1 MKGFWRILHS
11 FIVTINFGV
20 VLLLI
25 LCGHA
30 YMIKPEHS
38 VLSSF
43 LGYAFPV
50 LALVN
55 LFFICYWGVRL
66 KLWILVPLF
75 GFFLTLDSARSW
87 FPIHFKQE
95 EATGETLKVL
105 SYNVEFLSH
114 AGKDSVDGLNP
125 IIAYIRDLD
134 PDIVCMQEVGN
145 EFIQKGRFDTKT
157 KKALKA
163 YRYFASGEKEERYS
177 VACMSKY
184 PILKFYRIEYESMS
198 NSSWI
203 YDIKIGHD
211 TIRVINNHLE
221 SNKLNRE
228 EKDQYTEIIQKRESA
243 KITKVAGLLGNKVGK
258 STRIRGNQADAVSKA
273 IHDSP
278 FQVVVCGDFND
289 APGSYTYRKIRSDM
303 LDCWVEKGNGW
314 GHTFHENLFLFRIDY
329 ILNTPAIRCVKTK
342 VDHVHFS
349 DHFPLW
355 ANLQLP

>member
-1 MKGFWRILHS
+1 MKGFWKILHS
-11 FIVTINFGV
+11 FILTINFGV
-20 VLLLI
+20 VLLLL

-30 YMIKPEHS
+30 YLVKPEHS

-55 LFFICYWGVRL
+55 LFFVFYWGVRL

-75 GFFLTLDSARSW
+75 GLLLTLDSARSW
-87 FPIHFKQE
+87 FPLHFKQE
-95 EATGETLKVL
+95 AIAGETFKVL
-105 SYNVEFLSH
+105 SYNVEFMTH
-114 AGKDSVDGLNP
+114 AGKETVDGLNP
-125 IIAYIRDLD
+125 VVAYIRDLN
-134 PDIVCMQEVGN
+134 PDIVCLQEVGVD
-145 EFIQKGRFDTKT
+145 FIRKGRFEPKT
-157 KKALKA
+157 KEALKA
-163 YRYFASGEKEERYS
+163 YRYFASGENEERYS
-177 VACMSKY
+177 VVFLSKY
-184 PILKFYRIEYESMS
+184 PILRFHRIEYESMS
-198 NSSWI
+198 NSSWV
-203 YDIKIGHD
+203 YDIKKGKD

-258 STRIRGNQADAVSKA
+258 STRIRGNQADAVSKV

-278 FQVVVCGDFND
+278 YSVVVCGDFND
-289 APGSYTYRKIRSDM
+289 VPGSYTYRKIRSDI

-329 ILNTPAIRCVKTK
+329 LLHTPDIRCVNVH
-342 VDHVHFS
+342 VDRVHLS
-349 DHFPLW
+349 DHYPVW

>member
-1 MKGFWRILHS
+1 MNGFWKIMHS
-11 FIVTINFGV
+11 FILTINIGV

-38 VLSSF
+38 VLTSF
-43 LGYAFPV
+43 LGYAYPL

-55 LFFICYWGVRL
+55 VFFIFYWGIRL
-66 KLWILVPLF
+66 KPWILVPLF
-75 GFFLTLDSARSW
+75 GFFLTMDSAKSW

-95 EATGETLKVL
+95 AVTGDSLKVL
-105 SYNVEFLSH
+105 SYNVEFMTH
-114 AGKDSVDGLNP
+114 AGKLTSEGLNP
-125 IIAYIRDLD
+125 IVAYIRDLN
-134 PDIVCMQEVGN
+134 PDIICLQEVGAD
-145 EFIQKGRFDTKT
+145 FIQKGRFEPRTKV
-157 KKALKA
+157 ALKA

-177 VACMSKY
+177 VVCLSRY
-184 PILKFYRIEYESMS
+184 RILRFHRIEYESQS
-198 NSSWI
+198 NSSWV
-203 YDIKIGHD
+203 YDIKIGKD

-243 KITKVAGLLGNKVGK
+243 KISRVAGLLGSKVGK
-258 STRIRGNQADAVSKA
+258 STRIRGNQADAVSKV

-278 FQVVVCGDFND
+278 YKVIVCGDFND
-289 APGSYTYRKIRSDM
+289 VPGSYTYRKIRSDI

-329 ILNTPAIRCVKTK
+329 ILHTPEIRCVKTN
-342 VDHVHFS
+342 VEHVRYS
-349 DHFPLW
+349 DHYPVW

>member
-1 MKGFWRILHS
+1 MNGFWKIIHS
-11 FIVTINFGV
+11 FILTINFGV
-20 VLLLI
+20 VLLLL

-30 YMIKPEHS
+30 YMVKPEHS

-50 LALVN
+50 LALIN
-55 LFFICYWGVRL
+55 LFFVFYWGVRL

-75 GFFLTLDSARSW
+75 GILLTLDSAQSW
-87 FPIHFKQE
+87 FPLHFKQE
-95 EATGETLKVL
+95 AASGETLKVL
-105 SYNVEFLSH
+105 SYNVEFLTH

-125 IIAYIRDLD
+125 IVAYIRDLN
-134 PDIVCMQEVGN
+134 PDIVCLQEVGN
-145 EFIQKGRFDTKT
+145 EFIQKGRFEAKT
-157 KKALKA
+157 KEVLKA
-163 YRYFASGEKEERYS
+163 YRYFASGEKEDRFS
-177 VACMSKY
+177 VVCMSKY
-184 PILKFYRIEYESMS
+184 PILRFHRIEYESMS
-198 NSSWI
+198 NSSWV
-203 YDIKIGHD
+203 YDIKKGKD

-258 STRIRGNQADAVSKA
+258 STRIRGNQADAVSQV

-278 FQVVVCGDFND
+278 YSVVVCGDFND
-289 APGSYTYRKIRSDM
+289 VPGSYTYRKIRSDI

-329 ILNTPAIRCVKTK
+329 LLHSPDIRCVNVH
-342 VDHVHFS
+342 VDHVHLS
-349 DHFPLW
+349 DHYPIW
-355 ANLQLP
+355 ANFQLP